1 MAHPLRHAEG
11 RPHLAGPHRWARRFA
26 AVKARL
32 LALQGFPL
40 SAVRKVVANIQ
51 RVAAIP
57 GVRVALALAAV
68 AVALWLVR
76 DQLQQISL
84 SALLAALRAT
94 PPFALALSALFTV
107 LSFAC
112 LAVVEWQAL
121 KVIGRPQP
129 PWRVASAS
137 FASNAVSIV
146 MGFGVVSGAAV
157 RLRTYAFAK
166 LKAPDIGRLVVLL
179 QGATFLSGVV
189 ALGLSLL
196 RWLPHALAKSS
207 DGWFILGRDL
217 LLLAPIAL
225 WFVLFRAPGS
235 QRQPARTALDRL
247 SALTAGLGDWVFSG
261 AALFV
266 LSWFVLSP
274 RDIGAFDAFMTVFC
288 LGSLIGSI
296 SGVPGGLGVLDAV
309 MLGGLQTPGRHVHET
324 AAALILY
331 RVIYFLGPL
340 AATMLVASALRGR
353 RLVQNLVRAGDP

>member
-1 MAHPLRHAEG
+1 MLNHPRFQG
-11 RPHLAGPHRWARRFA
+11 RAFD
-26 AVKARL
+26 AVGSA
-32 LALQGFPL
+32 P
-40 SAVRKVVANIQ
+40 SAVRKIVANI
-51 RVAAIP
+51 RDFAAIP
-57 GVRVALALAAV
+57 AVRVALALIAA

-84 SALLAALRAT
+84 SDLLAALRAT
-94 PPFALALSALFTV
+94 PPFAIALSALFTGS
-107 LSFAC
+107 SFAC

-121 KVIGRPQP
+121 KIVGRPLA
-129 PWRVASAS
+129 PWRVAGAS

-146 MGFGVVSGAAV
+146 MGFGVVSGTAV

-166 LKAPDIGRLVVLL
+166 LKASEIGRLVVLV
-179 QGATFLSGVV
+179 QVATVASGVV

-196 RWLPHALAKSS
+196 RWLPRALERSA
-207 DGWFILGRDL
+207 DGWLILARDIA
-217 LLLAPIAL
+217 LLAPVVL

-235 QRQPARTALDRL
+235 EHHPARTLIDRFIAL
-247 SALTAGLGDWVFSG
+247 AAGLGDWVFSG

-274 RDIGAFDAFMTVFC
+274 HDIGAFDAFMTVFC

-309 MLGGLQTPGRHVHET
+309 MLGSQTRSHHAHET

-340 AATMLVASALRGR
+340 LATTLAAAALRAR
-353 RLVQNLVRAGDP
+353 PLVLRLVRASAPKPPDAP